1 MKITITNPELFVQHK
16 NQIGIMLYSEDKS
29 TQVNFF
35 TGHKHL
41 KVDRNQVEIASTE
54 QIVNAIQTNDYLR
67 ELAEDHD
74 LVEIQEEYEPDN
86 YMEYYSEFN

>member
-1 MKITITNPELFVQHK
+1 MKITITNPELFVQYK
-16 NQIGIMLYSEDKS
+16 NQIGIMLYSEGKS

-41 KVDRNQVEIASTE
+41 KLERNQVESVSIEEIEKALH
-54 QIVNAIQTNDYLR
+54 TNDYLR

-74 LVEIQEEYEPDN
+74 LVEIQEEYEPDD
-86 YMEYYSEFN
+86 YMQYYSDYN

>member
-1 MKITITNPELFVQHK
+1 MKITITNPELFVQYK
-16 NQIGIMLYSEDKS
+16 NQIGIMLYTDEES

-41 KVDRNQVEIASTE
+41 KVDHKEVKKTSTE
-54 QIVNAIQTNDYLR
+54 QIVNAIETNDYLR

-86 YMEYYSEFN
+86 YMEYYTEFN

>member
-1 MKITITNPELFVQHK
+1 
-16 NQIGIMLYSEDKS
+16 MLYSEDKS

-41 KVDRNQVEIASTE
+41 KLDRNQVETASTE

-74 LVEIQEEYEPDN
+74 LVEIQEEYEADN
-86 YMEYYSEFN
+86 YMEYYTEFN

>member
-16 NQIGIMLYSEDKS
+16 NQIGIMLYLEDKS

-41 KVDRNQVEIASTE
+41 KVDRKEVKKASTE
-54 QIVNAIQTNDYLR
+54 EIVNAIETNDYLR

-74 LVEIQEEYEPDN
+74 LVEIQEEYEADN
-86 YMEYYSEFN
+86 FMEYYTEFN

>member
-1 MKITITNPELFVQHK
+1 MTITNPELFIQYK
-16 NQIGIMLYSEDKS
+16 KQIGIMLYSEDKS

-41 KVDRNQVEIASTE
+41 KIDRDQVESASIE
-54 QIVNAIQTNDYLR
+54 EIINAIESNHYLR

-74 LVEIQEEYEPDN
+74 LVEIHEEYEPDN
-86 YMEYYSEFN
+86 YMEYYSIFN

>member
-41 KVDRNQVEIASTE
+41 KLDRKLVEPVSIT
-54 QIVNAIQTNDYLR
+54 QIETAIQTNDYLR

-86 YMEYYSEFN
+86 YMEYYTEFN

>member
-41 KVDRNQVEIASTE
+41 KLDRNQVETASTE

-74 LVEIQEEYEPDN
+74 LVEIQEEYEADN
-86 YMEYYSEFN
+86 YMEYYTEFN

>member
-1 MKITITNPELFVQHK
+1 MKIIITNPELFAQHK

-41 KVDRNQVEIASTE
+41 KLDRTLVEPVSIT
-54 QIVNAIQTNDYLR
+54 QIETAIQTNNYLR

-86 YMEYYSEFN
+86 YMEYYSDYN